1 MLIGCPKCGYENFP
15 QHRYCGM
22 CGGALPIPTLRPNPP
37 EPGIPATSA
46 TKPLAS
52 PQPTVTQPEPAKT
65 RNLNYLLEDEP
76 EHTSH
81 KGRYVAMVILLGGLA
96 WGGWRYRNI
105 LSNVAEKPSAT
116 IAAPDD
122 SSLSGTTGAAS
133 AAGQDAPAHPDPS
146 AVVSNTPS
154 QPSTVSAPASNETST
169 PPSQEVPTEQT
180 SSPSATDTDP
190 AEPVAQPEPP
200 PKKVKAHTRTPAPT
214 PDAEE
219 TMGENYLYG
228 NGVPQNCTRARQIL
242 LAAAQRSNSK
252 AQNVLGT
259 MYATGHCATRD
270 LPTAYRW
277 FARSLHKDPGNI
289 RIEQDLK
296 VLWNQMTPDERNHAL
311 QSE

>member
-22 CGGALPIPTLRPNPP
+22 CGGQLPLPAPLRPNSP
-37 EPGIPATSA
+37 EAAAPAIPA
-46 TKPLAS
+46 TKPLAP
-52 PQPTVTQPEPAKT
+52 PQPVVAQPEPARA

-81 KGRYVAMVILLGGLA
+81 RGRNVAVVILLGGLA
-96 WGGWRYRNI
+96 FAGWHYRNT
-105 LSNVAEKPSAT
+105 LSSLVSKPSAT
-116 IAAPDD
+116 IATPDNSSQTSTAGVESTPAPADQPAP
-122 SSLSGTTGAAS
+122 AAS
-133 AAGQDAPAHPDPS
+133 
-146 AVVSNTPS
+146 TPS
-154 QPSTVSAPASNETST
+154 QSAAPANTEAAN
-169 PPSQEVPTEQT
+169 PPSQVAPTEQA
-180 SSPSATDTDP
+180 SAPSAADTAP
-190 AEPVAQPEPP
+190 ATQPEPL
-200 PKKVKAHTRTPAPT
+200 KKVKVRTHTPAPPPE
-214 PDAEE
+214 PDE
-219 TMGENYLYG
+219 TLGENYLYG

-270 LPTAYRW
+270 LPTAYHW
-277 FARSLHKDPGNI
+277 FARSLHKDPGNT